1 MDLIMTQKNT
11 RPPVS
16 SSVLGI
22 LMVIVVELMFF
33 GGLISA
39 FILAQAGQVEWPP
52 SDQPRLPFMLTFTNM
67 LILLVSA
74 YFMWAYIKDVKA
86 SKTSNKLFITIILGL
101 VFFLIQGYEW
111 VRILLFGI
119 ETSHSLFS
127 SFFYTIIG
135 LHGFHVFIGL
145 LILSFAYFILN
156 KTEKS
161 YNVYNVAL
169 TIGIFWFFV
178 VGLWPVLYYLIYWTR

>member
-1 MDLIMTQKNT
+1 MTQNNHK
-11 RPPVS
+11 PPVS
-16 SSVLGI
+16 SSVLAI
-22 LMVIVVELMFF
+22 LMAIVVELMFF

-52 SDQPRLPFMLTFTNM
+52 SDQPRLPFILTFANM
-67 LILLVSA
+67 LILLASA
-74 YFMWAYIKDVKA
+74 YFMWAYIKEVRAHKA
-86 SKTSNKLFITIILGL
+86 SNKLLITIILGL

-145 LILSFAYFILN
+145 IILSYAYFILN
-156 KTEKS
+156 KTTNSNKL
-161 YNVYNVAL
+161 YNIAL
-169 TIGIFWFFV
+169 TIGVFWFFV